1 MRAAFIP
8 SAEHLDVADATL
20 RDRAGDEAVIAVA
33 ACGICGSNLHEW
45 RHPDQGITSEIL
57 PGAGGHE
64 LSGRV
69 LVAADDGS
77 GPAVGERVTVEP
89 NRVRGCGAC
98 TACRSGSAWFCPAP
112 RVVGG
117 WGFAERMVVPTAAL
131 FAVPD
136 VVSDEAATLT
146 EPLAC
151 GVHALRSSHLA
162 ATAGIDGARVAV
174 IGAGVAGLLTV
185 AAARHLGAAAVAAV
199 ARHPHQAAAA
209 AAVGADDVIAARD
222 DDVADQLK
230 RVGAD
235 LVVEAVG
242 GSGETIDL
250 AMRGVVAQG
259 EVAVLGLFD
268 TSPVLNTRRASFREL
283 RLSFPLTYGVRD
295 GVHDFEIALDILAA
309 ADFDHL
315 ITHRFPL
322 AEVGAAFAFAADK
335 SVGALR
341 VVVTP

>member
-8 SAEHLDVADATL
+8 SAERLDVADATL
-20 RDRAGDEAVIAVA
+20 RERAGDEAVIAVA

-45 RHPDQGITSEIL
+45 RDPEQGITSEIL

-69 LVAADDGS
+69 AAAAADGS
-77 GPAVGERVTVEP
+77 GPDVGERVTVEP

-98 TACRSGSAWFCPAP
+98 SACRDGSAWFCSAP
-112 RVVGG
+112 RTVGG
-117 WGFAERMVVPTAAL
+117 WGFAERMVVPSGAL

-136 VVSDEAATLT
+136 GVSDDAATLT

-162 ATAGIDGARVAV
+162 ATAGLDGTRIAV

-185 AAARHLGAAAVAAV
+185 AAARHLGAATVAAV

-209 AAVGADDVIAARD
+209 ATVGADVVIPAGD
-222 DDVADQLK
+222 EGVADQLK
-230 RVGAD
+230 RVRAD

-242 GSGETIDL
+242 SGDTLDL

-268 TSPVLNTRRASFREL
+268 TSPRLNTRRASFREL

-309 ADFDHL
+309 GDFDHL
-315 ITHRFPL
+315 ITHRYRL
-322 AEVGAAFAFAADK
+322 DEVGAAFAFAADK

-341 VVVTP
+341 VVVAP